1 MMGLRLRSDRPAWAS
16 GLPAGPGD
24 AHRMVRV
31 ITWVAA
37 VIAIIVATI
46 VPAAYFGM
54 SWNFQNVDAEL
65 SARLYATFVTQAAAA
80 STGNWR
86 VDVQGLVDT
95 PLREPQLHTTEHREV
110 RDVAGRIVTESADAV
125 LLPEIVA
132 HAPLA
137 GREGVIG
144 EVVLRRSM
152 RPLLFQALGVA
163 ASAAMLGL
171 AIYFSLRIWPMRV
184 LGRTLTALR
193 DEQQK
198 SRRVLERQLDVL
210 FEQAADGMLV
220 FDADGRVR
228 SCNPEACRMLDLA
241 SADVIGQPLLRWI
254 RPPAGM
260 STTAALPLGKWES
273 DLTLAANA
281 GRSGASRPVEI
292 SVHALTEA
300 DEVQFFCLLRDISER
315 RLAEQHMTRLAKFDS
330 LTGLPNRSLF
340 RERLQQ
346 AMSRAQRHGKQVALM
361 FLDLDRFKTI
371 NDSLGH
377 HVGDLLLQHVARS
390 LRQCLRDT
398 DDVDALDAGDIGCTI
413 SRLGGDEFT
422 VIVEDLDSA
431 QQAAATARRIL
442 GALRTPFSGAGQEIV
457 ISSSIGITMYPAD
470 ASPLDELIRHADMAM
485 YRAKEQGRNGYQF
498 YSDQFN
504 TEAALRLQLESGLR
518 HALERDEFE
527 LVYQPRADLASG
539 AVTGVEALLRW
550 RRSDGTVV
558 SPDQFIGVL
567 EDTGLIVSVGRWV
580 LHTALLQ
587 LRAWHDQGLPPL
599 SMAVNL
605 SARQFRDAG
614 LVGTVIGALQRS
626 GVQPE
631 WLELELTESLLMD
644 GQAHRHT
651 LDRLA
656 EAGVRIAIDD
666 FGTGY
671 SSLSYLKRLR
681 VDTLKVDRS
690 FVQGL
695 PDDAEDAAISTA
707 VIALGRSLGLRVV
720 AEGVETE
727 AQRAFLRRQGCD
739 EIQGYLLSR
748 PVAPDLFAAWWRD
761 ALEDVVDTIGSQL

>member
-1 MMGLRLRSDRPAWAS
+1 MDLWLRPHWPAAIAK
-16 GLPAGPGD
+16 GAQTGPGD
-24 AHRMVRV
+24 ARRMGRV

-46 VPAAYFGM
+46 VPAAYIGM
-54 SWNFQNVDAEL
+54 CWNFEKVDAEL
-65 SARLYATFVTQAAAA
+65 SARQYATFVTQAAAA
-80 STGNWR
+80 SAGDWR
-86 VDVQGLVDT
+86 RDVQGLVDA
-95 PLREPQLHTTEHREV
+95 PLREPQTRITEHREV
-110 RDVAGRIVTESADAV
+110 RDVEGRLVTESADAV
-125 LLPEIVA
+125 LAPQIVA
-132 HAPLA
+132 RAPLL
-137 GREGVIG
+137 GRDGVFG
-144 EVVLRRSM
+144 EVVLQRSM
-152 RPLLFQALGVA
+152 RSLLFEAGAVA
-163 ASAAMLGL
+163 AMAATLGL

-184 LGRTLTALR
+184 LGHTLGVLHA
-193 DEQQK
+193 EQQK

-220 FDADGRVR
+220 CDADGLVR
-228 SCNPEACRMLDLA
+228 SCNPEASRLFGLSSVDM
-241 SADVIGQPLLRWI
+241 IGQPLVRWI
-254 RPPAGM
+254 RPPEGA

-273 DLTLAANA
+273 DLQPVTTDGLPAA
-281 GRSGASRPVEI
+281 RKPVDI
-292 SVHALTEA
+292 SVHALSEA
-300 DEVQFFCLLRDISER
+300 DEVQFFCLVRDISER

-346 AMSRAQRHGKQVALM
+346 AMARAQRHGRQVALM

-377 HVGDLLLQHVARS
+377 HVGDLLLQHVAHS
-390 LRQCLRDT
+390 LRSCLRET
-398 DDVDALDAGDIGCTI
+398 DEVDAVDAAEIGCTI

-422 VIVEDLDSA
+422 VILEDIDNA
-431 QQAAATARRIL
+431 QQAAAAARRIL

-457 ISSSIGITMYPAD
+457 VSTSIGITMYPAD
-470 ASPLDELIRHADMAM
+470 ASPLDELIKHADMAM

-504 TEAALRLQLESGLR
+504 TEAARRLQLESGLR
-518 HALERDEFE
+518 HALERGEFE
-527 LVYQPRADLASG
+527 LYYQPRAELASG

-567 EDTGLIVSVGRWV
+567 EDTGLIVRVGRWV
-580 LHTALLQ
+580 LHSALLQ
-587 LRAWHDQGLPPL
+587 LRAWQDQGLPPL

-614 LVGTVIGALQRS
+614 LVASVKGALDRS
-626 GVQPE
+626 GVKAE
-631 WLELELTESLLMD
+631 WLELELTESMLMD
-644 GQAHRHT
+644 GETHRQT

-656 EAGVRIAIDD
+656 ETGVRVAIDD

-695 PDDAEDAAISTA
+695 PDNPEDAAISTA

-720 AEGVETE
+720 AEGVETR

-739 EIQGYLLSR
+739 EIQGYLLSP
-748 PVAPDLFAAWWRD
+748 PVQPDVFAAWWRT
-761 ALEDVVDTIGSQL
+761 ALERRAEGLATQF

>member
-1 MMGLRLRSDRPAWAS
+1 MDWRLHSEWPGAAASARQASPA
-16 GLPAGPGD
+16 D
-24 AHRMVRV
+24 THRMARV
-31 ITWVAA
+31 TTWVAA
-37 VIAIIVATI
+37 VIAIFVATV
-46 VPAAYFGM
+46 VPTAYVGM
-54 SWNFQNVDAEL
+54 SWNFQSVDAEL

-86 VDVQGLVDT
+86 TDVQGLVDT
-95 PLREPQLHTTEHREV
+95 PLREPQMRTAEHREV
-110 RDVAGRIVTESADAV
+110 RDLQGQVVTESAGGVAA
-125 LLPEIVA
+125 PAIVA
-132 HAPLA
+132 RAPLTS
-137 GREGVIG
+137 RDGVIG
-144 EVVLRRSM
+144 EVVLQRSM
-152 RPLLFQALGVA
+152 RPLVLEALAVA
-163 ASAAMLGL
+163 AMSATLGL

-184 LGRTLTALR
+184 LGQTLEALR

-210 FEQAADGMLV
+210 FEQAADGMIV

-228 SCNPEACRMLDLA
+228 SCNPEAGRLLDLA
-241 SADVIGQPLLRWI
+241 PAEIVGQPLVRWL
-254 RPPAGM
+254 RPPAG
-260 STTAALPLGKWES
+260 SATNATLPLGKWES
-273 DLTLAANA
+273 DIRVAA
-281 GRSGASRPVEI
+281 GAEASSARKPVEI
-292 SVHALTEA
+292 SVHTLTET
-300 DEVQFFCLLRDISER
+300 DEVQFFCLVRDISER

-346 AMSRAQRHGKQVALM
+346 AMGRAQRHGKFVALM

-377 HVGDLLLQHVARS
+377 HVGDLLLQHVART
-390 LRQCLRDT
+390 LRQCLRET
-398 DDVDALDAGDIGCTI
+398 DDVDVANAAEIGCTI

-422 VIVEDLDSA
+422 IIVEDLDSA

-442 GALRTPFSGAGQEIV
+442 GALRTPFSGAAQEIV
-457 ISSSIGITMYPAD
+457 ITTSIGITMYPTD
-470 ASPLDELIRHADMAM
+470 ASPLDDLIQHADMAM
-485 YRAKEQGRNGYQF
+485 YRAKDQGRNGYHF
-498 YSDQFN
+498 YSDQLN
-504 TEAALRLQLESGLR
+504 TEAALRLQMESGLR

-550 RRSDGTVV
+550 RRGDGTVV
-558 SPDQFIGVL
+558 SPSQFIGVL
-567 EDTGLIVSVGRWV
+567 EDTGLIVTVGRWV

-587 LRAWHDQGLPPL
+587 LRSWHDQGLPPL

-605 SARQFRDAG
+605 SARQLRDAS
-614 LVGTVIGALQRS
+614 LVASVKGALERS
-626 GVQPE
+626 GVRPE
-631 WLELELTESLLMD
+631 WLELELTESMLMD
-644 GQAHRHT
+644 GEAHRHT

-656 EAGVRIAIDD
+656 DLGVRIAIDD

-695 PDDAEDAAISTA
+695 PDDPEDAAISTA

-748 PVAPDLFAAWWRD
+748 PVVPEAFAAWWRD
-761 ALEDVVDTIGSQL
+761 ALEHAADAVVPR